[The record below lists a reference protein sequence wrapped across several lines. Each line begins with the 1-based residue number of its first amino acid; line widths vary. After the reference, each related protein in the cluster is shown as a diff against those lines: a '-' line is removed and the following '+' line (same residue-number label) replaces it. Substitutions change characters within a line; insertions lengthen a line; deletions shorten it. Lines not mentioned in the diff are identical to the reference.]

1 MKNSKNNL
9 FLLLLCLCCSS
20 LAIAQSDETINT
32 DRPDQ
37 SEGVYTL
44 PKGQFQIENG
54 YVFSKEDSSANLM
67 LRYGL
72 IPNTEIRLEG
82 DFDLRTPDFS
92 STTFSVKQ
100 RLYESEQRFIPSLGL
115 IGYGQYSKTDAK
127 AYTFDACLAFESS
140 LTDALSLAY
149 CASSSGQFENLD
161 VTAQINYAPNNKFWT
176 FVEYYASYN
185 GTRAPEHNIN
195 AGIAYLLKPNFQI
208 DLSGGRTL
216 WQPEA
221 QYFVGVGI
229 GYLFI

>member
-9 FLLLLCLCCSS
+9 
-20 LAIAQSDETINT
+20 AIAQNDETINT

-37 SEGVYTL
+37 SKGVYTL

-100 RLYESEQRFIPSLGL
+100 RYPLCRTHWL
-115 IGYGQYSKTDAK
+115 
-127 AYTFDACLAFESS
+127 
-140 LTDALSLAY
+140 
-149 CASSSGQFENLD
+149 
-161 VTAQINYAPNNKFWT
+161 WT
-176 FVEYYASYN
+176 IQQN
-185 GTRAPEHNIN
+185 RC
-195 AGIAYLLKPNFQI
+195 
-208 DLSGGRTL
+208 
-216 WQPEA
+216 
-221 QYFVGVGI
+221 
-229 GYLFI
+229 

>member
-1 MKNSKNNL
+1 MNKLN
-9 FLLLLCLCCSS
+9 LLLATIALCCTS
-20 LAIAQSDETINT
+20 LAVAQNDENLNT

-54 YVFSKEDSSANLM
+54 LVFSKEESSDNLM

-72 IPNTEIRLEG
+72 ITNTELRLEA

-100 RLYESEQRFIPSLGL
+100 RLYESEQRFIPSVGL

-195 AGIAYLLKPNFQI
+195 AGFAYLLTPTLQLDI
-208 DLSGGRTL
+208 SSGRTL
-216 WQPEA
+216 WQEEP
-221 QYFVGVGI
+221 QYFI
-229 GYLFI
+229 GAGFGLLIR

>member
-1 MKNSKNNL
+1 MRKLKNNL
-9 FLLLLCLCCSS
+9 FLLLLCLCCTS
-20 LAIAQSDETINT
+20 LAIAQNDETINT

-54 YVFSKEDSSANLM
+54 YVFSKEDNSANLM

-82 DFDLRTPDFS
+82 YFDLRTPDFS

-100 RLYESEQRFIPSLGL
+100 RLYESEQRFIPSVGL

-140 LTDALSLAY
+140 LTNVLSLAY
-149 CASSSGQFENLD
+149 GASSSGQFENLD
-161 VTAQINYAPNNKFWT
+161 VTAQINYVPTNNKFWT
-176 FVEYYASYN
+176 FGS
-185 GTRAPEHNIN
+185 RAPEHNIN
-195 AGIAYLLKPNFQI
+195 AGFAYLLTPTLQLDI
-208 DLSGGRTL
+208 SSGRTL
-216 WQPEA
+216 WQEEPLYFIEA
-221 QYFVGVGI
+221 GFGLLI
-229 GYLFI
+229 R

>member
-72 IPNTEIRLEG
+72 ITNTEIRLEG

-100 RLYESEQRFIPSLGL
+100 RLYESEQRYIPSVGL

-127 AYTFDACLAFESS
+127 TYTFDVCLAFESS
-140 LTDALSLAY
+140 LTDQLSLAY
-149 CASSSGQFENLD
+149 GARSSEQFKNLD
-161 VTAQINYAPNNKFWT
+161 VTAQVNYAPNNKFWT

>member
-1 MKNSKNNL
+1 MRKLKNNL
-9 FLLLLCLCCSS
+9 FSLLLCLCCSS
-20 LAIAQSDETINT
+20 LAIAQSDENINT

-72 IPNTEIRLEG
+72 ISNTEIRLEA

-100 RLYESEQRFIPSLGL
+100 RLYESEQRFIPSRGL

-140 LTDALSLAY
+140 LTDQLSLAY
-149 CASSSGQFENLD
+149 SARSSEQFKNLD
-161 VTAQINYAPNNKFWT
+161 VTAQVNYAPNNKLWS

-185 GTRAPEHNIN
+185 GMRAPEHNIN

-216 WQPEA
+216 WQPEP

>member
-1 MKNSKNNL
+1 MRKLKNNL

-20 LAIAQSDETINT
+20 LAIAQNDENINT

-72 IPNTEIRLEG
+72 ISNTEIRLEG

-100 RLYESEQRFIPSLGL
+100 RLYESEQRFIPSIGL

-140 LTDALSLAY
+140 LTDQLSLAY
-149 CASSSGQFENLD
+149 SARSSGQFENLD
-161 VTAQINYAPNNKFWT
+161 VTAQINYAPNNKLWG

-195 AGIAYLLKPNFQI
+195 AGFAYLLTPTLQLDI
-208 DLSGGRTL
+208 GSGRTL
-216 WQPEA
+216 WQDEP
-221 QYFVGVGI
+221 QYFI
-229 GYLFI
+229 GAGLGLLIR